1 VAPVSD
7 APTSRFQRA
16 ERQLSDRFARR
27 QLASVGIRVESASRP
42 SYAARLLV
50 WLAVAPVHLMLLG
63 SAVAGTWLLVRG
75 HGWPLKVLGVV
86 LLLVAYATFP
96 RPAATPRHSASLL
109 PADAPAL
116 FGLLADIGGQIG
128 AKPPARVLVD
138 RDFNAAAT
146 RVGWRRTPMLV
157 IGAPLWVAAP
167 PQARVALLGHELGH
181 FAHHDLTH
189 GWWVWTAQR
198 SLQHWAEM
206 LGGPRHVMYSRN
218 ALAFRLVAILQLVPL
233 GYLWLIGKLRGPARQ
248 RAEYLADVDA
258 ARVGSTSGAVRMLEV
273 LLLEPAVSTAMTR
286 AAVSPTRP
294 DMWGLVMSD
303 VSGLGDDDFRRRR
316 QGLDAE
322 RSRIDDSH
330 PATVLRL
337 RLLEQLPVMSAGVV
351 MDASRRLAVDADLE
365 GPLQVAAG
373 HAAERIRYRR

>member
-1 VAPVSD
+1 
-7 APTSRFQRA
+7 
-16 ERQLSDRFARR
+16 
-27 QLASVGIRVESASRP
+27 
-42 SYAARLLV
+42 
-50 WLAVAPVHLMLLG
+50 
-63 SAVAGTWLLVRG
+63 
-75 HGWPLKVLGVV
+75 
-86 LLLVAYATFP
+86 
-96 RPAATPRHSASLL
+96 
-109 PADAPAL
+109 
-116 FGLLADIGGQIG
+116 
-128 AKPPARVLVD
+128 
-138 RDFNAAAT
+138 
-146 RVGWRRTPMLV
+146 
-157 IGAPLWVAAP
+157 
-167 PQARVALLGHELGH
+167 
-181 FAHHDLTH
+181 
-189 GWWVWTAQR
+189 
-198 SLQHWAEM
+198 M